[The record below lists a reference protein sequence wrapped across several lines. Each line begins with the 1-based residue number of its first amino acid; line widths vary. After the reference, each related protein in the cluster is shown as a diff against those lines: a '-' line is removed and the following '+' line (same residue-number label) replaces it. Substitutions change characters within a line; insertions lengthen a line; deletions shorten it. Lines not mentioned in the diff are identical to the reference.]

1 MNENDLVVVAC
12 DLTPEQRKQVLMIAI
27 GLERDMTE
35 ILAVTFAAAAELKI
49 EAHVVATAISL
60 NALMLAAHLHAGDD
74 ASFSRMANQALAL
87 NRTGKE
93 VQ

>member
-1 MNENDLVVVAC
+1 MNENDLVVIAC
-12 DLTPEQRKQVLMIAI
+12 DLTPEQRRQAIMIAI

-35 ILAVTFAAAAELKI
+35 ILAVTFAAAIELKI

-74 ASFSRMANQALAL
+74 ASFSRMAQRALAL